1 MLYAAARA
9 IRGLA
14 GHFMF
19 RPAHGVAH
27 FAGQG
32 LALTGSQRWNRCQPD
47 QHLHPKNRSR
57 NSINFHSAFVSCE
70 TG

>member
-1 MLYAAARA
+1 ML
-9 IRGLA
+9 
-14 GHFMF
+14 

-32 LALTGSQRWNRCQPD
+32 LALTGSERRNRPEAG

-57 NSINFHSAFVSCE
+57 NSIHFHIVFLSGE
-70 TG
+70 TE

>member
-9 IRGLA
+9 LRGIA
-14 GHFMF
+14 GHFML

-32 LALTGSQRWNRCQPD
+32 LALTGSERRNRPEAG

-57 NSINFHSAFVSCE
+57 NSIHFHIVFLSGE
-70 TG
+70 TE